1 MDIKIVPPH
10 VYAAALA
17 YYTGPSQ
24 YVEEELLPAALEKG
38 ADLFPYTEE
47 EDTLPTHAYACEA
60 GAHPGRAISLVV

>member
-47 EDTLPTHAYACEA
+47 EDTLPPMRTLARKE
-60 GAHPGRAISLVV
+60 PILDEQ